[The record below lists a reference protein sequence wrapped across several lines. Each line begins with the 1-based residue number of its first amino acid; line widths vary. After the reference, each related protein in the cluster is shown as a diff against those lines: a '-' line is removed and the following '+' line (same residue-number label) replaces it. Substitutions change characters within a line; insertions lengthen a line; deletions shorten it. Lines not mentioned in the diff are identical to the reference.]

1 MYQERTKEIK
11 DRIISDIWTTFLTQ
25 EEKKKERSW
34 RKKQLNKRLVKDRII
49 RDIMRLIEQPG
60 NEDFYK
66 PKSVNNFSD
75 NNYIEYDSDGDK
87 NRNLIKYFNE
97 TNILTLIWVGF
108 LKNLI
113 EYLHKTNIL
122 TLTWV
127 DFLGAPFEVRE
138 GVKSFLVYLV
148 RKYTHICSFRKYTF

>member
-1 MYQERTKEIK
+1 
-11 DRIISDIWTTFLTQ
+11 
-25 EEKKKERSW
+25 
-34 RKKQLNKRLVKDRII
+34 
-49 RDIMRLIEQPG
+49 MRLIEQPG

>member
-25 EEKKKERSW
+25 EQKKKERSW

-138 GVKSFLVYLV
+138 GVKSFLV
-148 RKYTHICSFRKYTF
+148 